1 MSVNTLT
8 LEPPRPRR
16 RAPLGGVTASVRRG
30 TMGLGPELATGLLY
44 LTDDSAC
51 VRLTAPLTDGD
62 EAELVLTQ
70 ANGHR
75 TKLVVETRWCA
86 MLGNRNYLVKLQF
99 RRSLP
104 HRELAELAR
113 S

>member
-1 MSVNTLT
+1 MSVNTLI
-8 LEPPRPRR
+8 LEPPRPHR

-44 LTDDSAC
+44 LTEDSAC
-51 VRLTAPLTDGD
+51 VRLTAPLADGD
-62 EAELVLTQ
+62 EAELVLSQ

-75 TKLVVETRWCA
+75 TKLLAESKWCA
-86 MLGNRNYLVKLQF
+86 TLGDRNHLVKLQF

-113 S
+113 